1 MTTKFRNILHTL
13 VIFLIITFLLNSKI
27 LSNFLWA
34 MPELFSDFS
43 AVINW
48 LECDSLGFNLI
59 TLESINCG
67 TGKTIGQFN
76 YGYAILYIPY
86 NEFLSIFY
94 RTYLPWILIFTFI
107 YLTLKIINPKN
118 KIEIILVYLALL
130 NPSTML
136 LVERM
141 QLDCLFYIVIIFTV
155 YNRLYFINWFLGVY
169 FALIKI
175 YPIIILL
182 NIFIENKNRNIK
194 KIFFIT
200 LLLLITLIIYLFFNR
215 ELYTFMLN
223 NMLSG
228 KPGYHFLYS
237 LNSLPKIFTYI
248 FDINYQFLLLI
259 FYSLFIIITV
269 KLYKMITLNYDNMNV
284 ELYAKDSKLF
294 IIGGYFSLF
303 LFVLVSSFVYKEIFI
318 ILLIP
323 FILNIKNNHQEKLFS
338 ILLYLVI
345 ARYCYLFLYAFL
357 NIHDGVAFVNGQR
370 IFSNEFLFAIFL
382 KSILDF
388 ALMCFISAI
397 LYMKTKIY
405 ILDKFKK

>member
-1 MTTKFRNILHTL
+1 
-13 VIFLIITFLLNSKI
+13 
-27 LSNFLWA
+27 
-34 MPELFSDFS
+34 
-43 AVINW
+43 
-48 LECDSLGFNLI
+48 
-59 TLESINCG
+59 
-67 TGKTIGQFN
+67 
-76 YGYAILYIPY
+76 
-86 NEFLSIFY
+86 
-94 RTYLPWILIFTFI
+94 
-107 YLTLKIINPKN
+107 
-118 KIEIILVYLALL
+118 
-130 NPSTML
+130 
-136 LVERM
+136 
-141 QLDCLFYIVIIFTV
+141 
-155 YNRLYFINWFLGVY
+155 
-169 FALIKI
+169 
-175 YPIIILL
+175 
-182 NIFIENKNRNIK
+182 
-194 KIFFIT
+194 
-200 LLLLITLIIYLFFNR
+200 
-215 ELYTFMLN
+215 MLN